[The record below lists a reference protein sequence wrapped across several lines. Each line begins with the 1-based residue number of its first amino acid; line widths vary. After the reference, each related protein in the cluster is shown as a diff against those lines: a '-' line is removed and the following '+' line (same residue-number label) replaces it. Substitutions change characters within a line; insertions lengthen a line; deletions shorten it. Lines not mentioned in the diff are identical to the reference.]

1 MSQESYTYKQYSR
14 DKNNLSRS
22 YDNNEIDENSYKE
35 KVSELHKKL
44 PTKEILKDPRGMDQA
59 ARLAAIDTV
68 NRTQKIEKEKLE
80 PFYDHKL
87 KPDCNI
93 VNFNLGGNFNTMHQ
107 LCGFKLDLLNG
118 FVDQKFD
125 STIKDIGLPFTEEID
140 YSLIKDSR
148 KSRYGEVVTPYKNG
162 FLIVR
167 DDNPKGA
174 HFFCL
179 YQYVDKG
186 LKDNNILEPI
196 LRMGDKTYFINKEIA
211 EQFLE
216 YKEGITIYMA
226 FTKAYKN
233 KVYKIH
239 LRKNDNL
246 ISILEAAVKR
256 DDEYALNIY
265 RSLPKNFNDDIAEM
279 NGVFDY
285 IDFNYDQTKKSNE
298 GSSSINEDKFNEY
311 SFNKLRNVNKLDL
324 LKSSYTF
331 SFVAKAV
338 GFINMMNT
346 FLQNKKESDDSMK
359 EFIEPFLNCK
369 NTEDISIVLFEE
381 LNSDNTKFLNQSKRI
396 KQKLYSYSY
405 AKKQE
410 NEFSSHTLVDVFL
423 DLFYMHNFTEK
434 GTSVSVDGATQIDC
448 LYYWKYADYFS
459 LAHNFLGNR
468 DYPLFL
474 EKGEI
479 FNKNNLWE
487 HFEEFRFVPHQST
500 RYNETYELDPDV
512 KEKVS
517 LILNEAMSQETGLL
531 IPYNACV
538 ELQDDTNLRYA
549 RFIETEDFIHIFLH
563 DENDRYLSELY
574 CKRESEFR
582 YWLVNRKQI
591 LDEPDNL
598 KDMFDRLYVKL
609 ASCIRDWKVLIE
621 RDRTMNYRGR
631 RVPTGVKSDVKRI
644 IYLPRVKYRT
654 NPDAEQRK
662 REKVFFNESRKF
674 SGERRA
680 HIRRL
685 PKGMKPSKAQLVLA
699 ESNGVYIPENY
710 TFVKESVWGR
720 SGMTQ
725 RQIKYRTRSLNGL
738 LYCPDSEFKQHR
750 DIADISP
757 ADFEEY
763 CGEYFKK
770 LGYEVYKRNNY
781 DGGIDIRAVKKD
793 GSRLFVQCKHPIES
807 GNPIGADVV
816 RELEGSVEL
825 EKKDLEDCVIDKMII
840 TSTRYTFKAVEAA
853 RKLNIELKTTDD
865 IK

>member
-1 MSQESYTYKQYSR
+1 MSQESYTYKQYSK
-14 DKNNLSRS
+14 DKNNLLRS
-22 YDNNEIDENSYKE
+22 YDNNEIDIDYYKE
-35 KVSELHKKL
+35 KVRELHKKL
-44 PTKEILKDPRGMDQA
+44 PTKEIIKDSRGMDQA
-59 ARLAAIDTV
+59 ARLAAIDTI
-68 NRTQKIEKEKLE
+68 NRTKKIEKEKLE

-87 KPDCNI
+87 QPNCNI
-93 VNFNLGGNFNTMHQ
+93 INFNLGGNFNTLHQ
-107 LCGFKLDLLNG
+107 LSGFKLDLLNG

-125 STIKDIGLPFTEEID
+125 STIRDIGVPFTEEID
-140 YSLIKDSR
+140 YSIIKNV
-148 KSRYGEVVTPYKNG
+148 KKGRYGELITLYKNG

-174 HFFCL
+174 HFFCI
-179 YQYVDKG
+179 YEYENKG
-186 LKDNNILEPI
+186 LKDKNVIEPI
-196 LRMGDKTYFINKEIA
+196 LRMGNKTYFINKEMA
-211 EQFLE
+211 KQLLE

-226 FTKAYKN
+226 FTKAHKN

-239 LRKNDNL
+239 LRKNNNL
-246 ISILEAAVKR
+246 ISILNCTQEQK
-256 DDEYALNIY
+256 DNFSLDIY
-265 RSLPKNFNDDIAEM
+265 KSLPEKYNDDIAEM
-279 NGVFDY
+279 NGIFDY
-285 IDFNYDQTKKSNE
+285 IDFNYDQTKKSNN
-298 GSSSINEDKFNEY
+298 GSDSIDADKFNDY
-311 SFNKLRNVNKLDL
+311 SFNKLKNIGKLDL
-324 LKSSYTF
+324 LKASYTF
-331 SFVAKAV
+331 TFIAKAV

-346 FLQNKKESDDSMK
+346 FLNLKEKSVSGME
-359 EFIEPFLNCK
+359 EFIEPFLHCK
-369 NTEDISIVLFEE
+369 NVNDISNVLFEE
-381 LNSDNTKFLNQSKRI
+381 LNSPSTKFLNQCKTI
-396 KQKLYSYSY
+396 KQKLYIHSYT
-405 AKKQE
+405 KKKE
-410 NEFSSHTLVDVFL
+410 NEFSSHTLVDIFL
-423 DLFYMHNFTEK
+423 DLFYMHNYTEK
-434 GTSVSVDGATQIDC
+434 GTSVSVEGATQIDC
-448 LYYWKYADYFS
+448 MYYWKHADYFS
-459 LAHNFLGNR
+459 MTHNFLGNN

-487 HFEEFRFVPHQST
+487 YFEEFRSAPHYT
-500 RYNETYELDPDV
+500 MRYNETYDLSPDV

-549 RFIETEDFIHIFLH
+549 RFIETENFIHIFLH

-574 CKRESEFR
+574 CKKENEFR
-582 YWLVNRKQI
+582 YWLVNRGQI
-591 LDEPDNL
+591 FDEPDNL

-631 RVPTGVKSDVKRI
+631 RVPTGVKSDTKRI

-654 NPDAEQRK
+654 NPDAEQKK

-699 ESNGVYIPENY
+699 ESNGVYMPENY
-710 TFVKESVWGR
+710 TYVKEAVWGR
-720 SGMTQ
+720 NGMTQ
-725 RQIKYRTRSLNGL
+725 RQIKYRTKSLNGL

-757 ADFEEY
+757 ADFEEV
-763 CGEYFKK
+763 CGEYIKK

-781 DGGIDIRAVKKD
+781 DGGIDIRAIKKD

-840 TSTRYTFKAVEAA
+840 TSTRYTFKAFEASK
-853 RKLNIELKTTDD
+853 KLNIQLKTTDD